1 MSPGTTATVY
11 VLVRTDLDLAD
22 QVVQVGHACFEAGQ
36 RFGQSGPTPLLVV
49 LAVGAEAEMAGALEE
64 IRLRGVKAVGFIE
77 PDRGLGLTAACT
89 EPISTP
95 AHKRPLRHRPLWTD
109 PGCR

>member
-1 MSPGTTATVY
+1 MSPGTSATVY

-36 RFGQSGPTPLLVV
+36 RFGQPGPPTILVV
-49 LAVGAEAEMAGALEE
+49 LAVGAEAELASALEE
-64 IRLRGVKAVGFIE
+64 IRLRGVQAVGFVE

-95 AHKRPLRHRPLWTD
+95 TRKRPLRHRPLWTD
-109 PGCR
+109 PGSR